1 MSKMTRRSFAQ
12 FFGASM
18 VGVSLAVFGTGL
30 VSSKSAPAL
39 PGLDPLKSPTRKY
52 VGPAV
57 EGKWIG
63 GESDT
68 FNAWAKSWSLM
79 SGRPNRFVEHDLRA
93 EEVRHNVTMTESYK
107 QNRINANWRLKVVD
121 NVFKQDPLLAYL
133 KKKSRAVSPLVL
145 SPSRLADHAG
155 VDISNFGPKE

>member
-1 MSKMTRRSFAQ
+1 MSKMTRRTFAQ

-30 VSSKSAPAL
+30 VSSKTPAMLL
-39 PGLDPLKSPTRKY
+39 PPGVDPGEDAVREY

-63 GESDT
+63 GENDT
-68 FNAWAKSWSLM
+68 FDSWATSWRTMSVKSGYITGGENITL
-79 SGRPNRFVEHDLRA
+79 
-93 EEVRHNVTMTESYK
+93 EELERVDK
-107 QNRINANWRLKVVD
+107 NWRLKVVD

-133 KKKSRAVSPLVL
+133 KRRA
-145 SPSRLADHAG
+145 
-155 VDISNFGPKE
+155 E